1 MNQPQAHEE
10 AKKEAPFTKESLLTE
25 LKTALNDYFVAQIS
39 EDKEGLLLRVLNG
52 QQFILQVN
60 ER

>member
-1 MNQPQAHEE
+1 MNQPQAHED
-10 AKKEAPFTKESLLTE
+10 AKKEPPITKESLLTE
-25 LKTALNDYFVAQIS
+25 IKTALNDYFVAQIS
-39 EDKEGLLLRVLNG
+39 EDKDGILLKFLNG

>member
-1 MNQPQAHEE
+1 MNQPQAHED
-10 AKKEAPFTKESLLTE
+10 AKKEAPITKESLLTE
-25 LKTALNDYFVAQIS
+25 IKTALNDYFVAQIC
-39 EDKEGLLLRVLNG
+39 EDEDGILLKFLNG

>member
-1 MNQPQAHEE
+1 MNQSQAHED
-10 AKKEAPFTKESLLTE
+10 AKKEAPITKESLLTE
-25 LKTALNDYFVAQIS
+25 IKTALNDYFVAQIS
-39 EDKEGLLLRVLNG
+39 EDKDGILLKFLNG

>member
-1 MNQPQAHEE
+1 MNQPQVHED
-10 AKKEAPFTKESLLTE
+10 AKKEVPITKESLLTE
-25 LKTALNDYFVAQIS
+25 LKTALDDYFVAQIS
-39 EDKEGLLLRVLNG
+39 EDKEGILLRFLNG